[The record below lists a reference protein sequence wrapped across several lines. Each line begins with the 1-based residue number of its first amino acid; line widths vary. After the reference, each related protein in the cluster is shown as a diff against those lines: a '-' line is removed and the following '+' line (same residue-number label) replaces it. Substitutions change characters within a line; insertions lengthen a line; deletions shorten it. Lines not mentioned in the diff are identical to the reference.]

1 MIDIFDRNCAMVSKT
16 GVSDQCSALNGK
28 FNPKADAR
36 KKLMEIRMAREAESA
51 NRQKLLDLRFNLC
64 SSINLLQTEGKDL
77 HEVFFKLG
85 NMVNEAYVETNKT
98 NINRVMSDLRELN
111 NEEPRSKLRG
121 ICVRIGSSK
130 AAKYT
135 KPSSPEQAPRYS
147 GSPNKAKLTE
157 GPIKKLLIQL
167 TLPMIAGM
175 ISMTIFNLTDTFF
188 IGQLGKNELAAMSF
202 TFPIVMI
209 LNSIALGLGM
219 GASSVM

>member
-147 GSPNKAKLTE
+147 GSPNKDIQYNAYVEDNGNTFMHFAAYPDEQTLIIVTE
-157 GPIKKLLIQL
+157 LPAFKRFQQELKASDLINPPKSEHYSL
-167 TLPMIAGM
+167 
-175 ISMTIFNLTDTFF
+175 
-188 IGQLGKNELAAMSF
+188 
-202 TFPIVMI
+202 V
-209 LNSIALGLGM
+209 
-219 GASSVM
+219 ASSII